1 MIRVRC
7 DQFSKHWGFLFS
19 QLLTKLIF
27 RFLWNWNDTNYSNVC
42 YTLLGNSHLAD
53 VYSIFK
59 ILFVQKIVFD
69 FQRISFKVKNQSFFI
84 YFVQNSV
91 SDQERLGRKV
101 LFMFEIINLK
111 KLQIYIFCTLKI
123 WRRSHWLSETVNSW
137 AVNYFSW
144 FSKPFT
150 EKPWLLEFQKIKDFE
165 TCSIAGNVKTD

>member
-42 YTLLGNSHLAD
+42 YTLLGNSHWQMFIRFSKSCL
-53 VYSIFK
+53 YKKLFLIFNVSRLK
-59 ILFVQKIVFD
+59 LKTSLFYLFCAE
-69 FQRISFKVKNQSFFI
+69 FSFWSRKTWSESFIYVWNNQS
-84 YFVQNSV
+84 
-91 SDQERLGRKV
+91 
-101 LFMFEIINLK
+101 K